1 VKNWDYRRVE
11 PAGDANNS
19 LLYGGEMVTHTG
31 QEQLLRR
38 VDGRRRRQDSISRAL
53 RTGVRFPPPP
63 PRSISEIESYLPVT
77 EK

>member
-1 VKNWDYRRVE
+1 M
-11 PAGDANNS
+11 PQFFAIH
-19 LLYGGEMVTHTG
+19 GGENGNAHWTG
-31 QEQLLRR
+31 VVSSL
-38 VDGRRRRQDSISRAL
+38 RQDNISRAL